1 MTAQKVSKRPTIRD
15 VARLAR
21 VSPSTV
27 SQVLRGRKGYASQE
41 TTKRILAAVKEL
53 GYRPDAIA
61 QSLVTARTRTIGLI
75 ISSITGPLFPQVL
88 AGIEQEARQQ
98 EYSVLLVSA
107 KDIEQEQA
115 AVQIFQDKR
124 VDAVIF
130 MTTSREEPDLAFISQ
145 MAAEG
150 YPIVVINRPLGD
162 PRIHEIVWDDVAIGR
177 IATEHLIGLGHSQ
190 IAHVAGTLGPAGHS
204 YRAAVERLAGYC
216 EALANAG
223 LTRDERLLIEA
234 GHSYARA
241 FEATN
246 HLLKLDEPPTAIF
259 AVDDT
264 VAVGVMNALQ
274 RASYKVP
281 HEISVVGAGGA
292 YDELQTEPPLTT
304 VYMPIKEAGRRAAR
318 HVIGAIDG
326 HESAVPHREVLTP
339 ELRICGSTG
348 PPPDVQSYQKRVD
361 LLPSS

>member
-1 MTAQKVSKRPTIRD
+1 MTAQKVSKRTNIRD
-15 VARLAR
+15 VARLAG

-27 SQVLRGRKGYASQE
+27 SQVLRGHKGYASRE

-88 AGIEQEARQQ
+88 AGIEQEATQQ

-107 KDIEQEQA
+107 KDIEQERA
-115 AVQIFQDKR
+115 AVQIFRDKR

-162 PRIHEIVWDDVAIGR
+162 PAIHEIVWDDLAIGR
-177 IATEHLIGLGHSQ
+177 VATEHLIGLGHSR
-190 IAHVAGTLGPAGHS
+190 IAHVAGTLGPTGYS
-204 YRAAVERLAGYC
+204 YRAAFERLAGC
-216 EALANAG
+216 RQALTNAG
-223 LTRDERLLIEA
+223 LTMDERLLIEA
-234 GHSYARA
+234 GHSCVRA
-241 FEATN
+241 FEATD
-246 HLLKLDEPPTAIF
+246 HLLKLAEPPTAIF

-274 RASYKVP
+274 RAGYRVP
-281 HEISVVGAGGA
+281 QEISVVGAGGA
-292 YDELQTEPPLTT
+292 RDELQTEPPLTT

-318 HVIGAIDG
+318 HVIAALDG
-326 HESAVPHREVLTP
+326 HKPAVPRREVLAP
-339 ELRICGSTG
+339 ELLVRGSTG
-348 PPPDVQSYQKRVD
+348 VPPDVQSHHQRAD
-361 LLPSS
+361 LSPNS